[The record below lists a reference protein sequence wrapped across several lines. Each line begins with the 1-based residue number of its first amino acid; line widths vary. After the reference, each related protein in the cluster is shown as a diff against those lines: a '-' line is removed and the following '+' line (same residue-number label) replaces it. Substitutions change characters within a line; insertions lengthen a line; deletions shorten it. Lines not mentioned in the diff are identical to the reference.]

1 MSDKDTKAHS
11 DSDNSEP
18 EVKTYPMNN
27 ITPAELVRYFTG
39 SDENDS
45 EEDQEEAY
53 VQKLRSSY
61 ESDR

>member
-1 MSDKDTKAHS
+1 
-11 DSDNSEP
+11 
-18 EVKTYPMNN
+18 MNN

-45 EEDQEEAY
+45 EEDEEEAY

>member
-18 EVKTYPMNN
+18 DVKLYPAND
-27 ITPAELVRYFTG
+27 ITPAELVRYLLG

-45 EEDQEEAY
+45 EEDEEEAY

-61 ESDR
+61 ESNR

>member
-1 MSDKDTKAHS
+1 
-11 DSDNSEP
+11 
-18 EVKTYPMNN
+18 MNN

-45 EEDQEEAY
+45 EEDEEEAY

-61 ESDR
+61 ESDRWVIHSNRNEKKKCTIMFNCNDKV